1 MLTRDQILAAGFRS
15 EVVNTRIG
23 DFRVRVMSGAA
34 REQFE
39 AVASDDR
46 EKQRGRIRARWI
58 RWTAC
63 DDAGNLLFGDDD
75 IDVLAAMD
83 SDIIIPVFEAAL
95 RINGLGAGAV
105 EEAEKN

>member
-15 EVVNTRIG
+15 EVVSTRIG
-23 DFRVRVMSGAA
+23 DFRVRVMSGAV

-39 AVASDDR
+39 AAASD
-46 EKQRGRIRARWI
+46 EQQRGRIRARWI

-63 DDAGNLLFGDDD
+63 DESGNLLFGEGD
-75 IDVLAAMD
+75 IDALAAMD

-95 RINGLGAGAV
+95 RINGLGSGAV